1 MKIHNLFPL
10 TILNDTIEISNKERQ
25 KLIDLVLSMHKKST
39 PRHNPHSAWTG
50 DVHGHEFIFN
60 QKGFEKLG
68 KKITSIIRE
77 FLAVLSINNNLVDI
91 YFQRSWATITKKAQ
105 NIKPHTHS
113 QSNISFAYYL
123 LKPKN
128 SGGII
133 FQSKDT
139 QNAISKNIFGIDK
152 MDKGLI
158 KEVNAYNTNEITID
172 LKQDS
177 IVVFPSKSLHSTAPN
192 TSGEKRISL
201 SGDITLM
208 LKSSFGYEHLM
219 PNFVHWKKF
228 D

>member
-10 TILNDTIEISNKERQ
+10 TILNDAIEINNKERQ
-25 KLIDLVLSMHKKST
+25 KLIDLVLKMHKKST
-39 PRHNPHSAWTG
+39 QRHNSQSAWKG

-60 QKGFEKLG
+60 HKGFEKLG

-77 FLAVLSINNNLVDI
+77 FLAVLSINNDLVDI

-133 FQSKDT
+133 FQSQDT
-139 QNAISKNIFGIDK
+139 QNAISKNMLAGKSKPCSDILQNFI
-152 MDKGLI
+152 I
-158 KEVNAYNTNEITID
+158 K
-172 LKQDS
+172 
-177 IVVFPSKSLHSTAPN
+177 
-192 TSGEKRISL
+192 
-201 SGDITLM
+201 
-208 LKSSFGYEHLM
+208 
-219 PNFVHWKKF
+219 
-228 D
+228 